1 MAWTKQLEL
10 IPSGT
15 LGKLSHLQHVRLH
28 CESGP
33 VKIKAKEFEGLKGLK
48 EFVVQLDIN
57 YGYNQLVTYLQRC
70 KRPLKKYSL
79 QLRRPK
85 SPKFLSEVD
94 KFESNYCKVV
104 KLSERARIGEG
115 ENSILLPYDLQLLE
129 IEGCSFK
136 SRCLC
141 DAFPSLRWN
150 AIDLKYCGIRTCS
163 GIECIESLS
172 SSSTSSHN
180 DQEEAK
186 EASDDDLQG
195 ESHCVPF
202 QNLEIL
208 NLYKL
213 RDFRGLCLGFE
224 VIAPPHCIF
233 SSLKKL
239 YISSCPKIKSLFTPF
254 PVDDEEGLGTSF
266 FFDNDD
272 DNHHDT
278 LITLPK
284 LRVLSLCNLP
294 EFKSMC
300 EGKMICNSIEVIIVQ
315 DCPKLK
321 RLSFSLP
328 IVNGQLSAPKA
339 LNAIKIDYNME
350 WWESLEWDDPNAKD
364 VLQPFVRFYRP
375 HSGC

>member
-1 MAWTKQLEL
+1 MKNEIAEIRCGQSLRCHKLSTLILKDNPLKRIANSFFECMHALQFLDLSENYFIVELPNSISNLENLTTLLLRRCHSLTYVPPLEKLTALRELDLSWTRIKRVPQGVDRLVNLENLNMAWTKQLEL

-28 CESGP
+28 CESEPG
-33 VKIKAKEFEGLKGLK
+33 KIKAKEFEGLKGLK
-48 EFVVQLDIN
+48 EFVVQLDVN
-57 YGYNQLVTYLQRC
+57 YGYNQLVKYLQRC
-70 KRPLKKYSL
+70 EKPLKK
-79 QLRRPK
+79 
-85 SPKFLSEVD
+85 
-94 KFESNYCKVV
+94 
-104 KLSERARIGEG
+104 IGG

-136 SRCLC
+136 SRCSC

-195 ESHCVPF
+195 ESRCVPF

-239 YISSCPKIKSLFTPF
+239 YTSSCPKIKSLFTPF

-266 FFDNDD
+266 F
-272 DNHHDT
+272 
-278 LITLPK
+278 L
-284 LRVLSLCNLP
+284 
-294 EFKSMC
+294 
-300 EGKMICNSIEVIIVQ
+300 
-315 DCPKLK
+315 
-321 RLSFSLP
+321 
-328 IVNGQLSAPKA
+328 
-339 LNAIKIDYNME
+339 
-350 WWESLEWDDPNAKD
+350 
-364 VLQPFVRFYRP
+364 
-375 HSGC
+375 